1 MSSVVPPPEWVS
13 TVVDSLSGVVL
24 RLESLSREVHRLSS
38 QLAVLVAA
46 ATPPP
51 GVSPSSTAGE
61 LSPNPRPGH
70 VGIVTG
76 PGMMIDAP
84 YTGTVVRYDTFDQK
98 ATIGPMD
105 FWGYTD
111 PAAINERMRPA
122 MLLVECNDSPYGP
135 KSWYTIEGG
144 LAVHVPDPATLNVL
158 VAAGDDAIV
167 DKVAGVVS
175 WAWLR
180 QYVPKVSTGS

>member
-1 MSSVVPPPEWVS
+1 
-13 TVVDSLSGVVL
+13 
-24 RLESLSREVHRLSS
+24 
-38 QLAVLVAA
+38 
-46 ATPPP
+46 
-51 GVSPSSTAGE
+51 
-61 LSPNPRPGH
+61 
-70 VGIVTG
+70 
-76 PGMMIDAP
+76 MIDAP